1 MAPHSY
7 TPEEVAFLKANIR
20 GTSRRDLTDL
30 FNARFGLALSVDQV
44 VGACKNRGLTNGR
57 DGRFG
62 PGHVPANKGIKGVG
76 GWAPTQFPKGHRPH
90 NKQEVGDERVNTLGY
105 VDIKIAE
112 PNKWRGKHLVLW
124 ERENGPLPKGFA
136 IIFADGDNR
145 NFALE
150 NLLLVS
156 RKELAYL
163 NRNRLIRG
171 NAELTQTALTVA
183 RIAQKA
189 AARELENINRVE
201 SQGGANV

>member
-1 MAPHSY
+1 MAPHFY
-7 TPEEVAFLKANIR
+7 TQEQVDFLKATIK
-20 GTSRRDLTDL
+20 GTSRRELVAL
-30 FNARFGLALSVDQV
+30 FNERFGLELSVSQI

-57 DGRFG
+57 DGRF
-62 PGHVPANKGIKGVG
+62 PSGHVPANKGMKGVG

-90 NKQEVGDERVNTLGY
+90 NWQPAGSERVNGEGY

-112 PNKWRGKHLVLW
+112 PNKWRAKHLVLW

-145 NFALE
+145 NFSQD
-150 NLLLVS
+150 NLVKVS

-163 NRNRLIRG
+163 NRNRLISEH
-171 NAELTQTALTVA
+171 AELTKTAITVA

-189 AARELENINRVE
+189 AAKIVENENRLKG
-201 SQGGANV
+201 QGDANV